1 MDAFVP
7 VKWPLFMQAISSH
20 KTQAYVLDVLN
31 LGIVTVNRLDLSKVD
46 LPRVDY
52 IEYLHSH
59 IQNEPSDPRLS

>member
-1 MDAFVP
+1 
-7 VKWPLFMQAISSH
+7 MQAISSH

-52 IEYLHSH
+52 I
-59 IQNEPSDPRLS
+59 